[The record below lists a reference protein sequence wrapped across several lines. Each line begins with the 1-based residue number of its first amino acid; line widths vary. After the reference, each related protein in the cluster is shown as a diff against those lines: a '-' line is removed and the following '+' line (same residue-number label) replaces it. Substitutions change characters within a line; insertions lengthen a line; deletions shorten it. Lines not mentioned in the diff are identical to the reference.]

1 MIAEHDDDGSGALDF
16 AEFVEMLATSSV
28 IMGVESNQDATAN
41 IAAEISNLRESF
53 SMFDMDCDGVLS
65 FDEMK
70 MVNSL
75 LLFCLVCP
83 LFLSSCL
90 HAMLLCSMLSLFAL
104 CSHFGYPL
112 CQMLRNTMFS
122 AERRVP
128 SSAKKFVACRRSR
141 N

>member
-1 MIAEHDDDGSGALDF
+1 MTKLPSTACRSARQIDDLIAEHDDDGSGALDF

-28 IMGVESNQDATAN
+28 IMGVESNQNATTN

-70 MVNSL
+70 MVSSA

-90 HAMLLCSMLSLFAL
+90 HAMLYVIFVCSLFTFRLSSL
-104 CSHFGYPL
+104 CRAEGYAVQ
-112 CQMLRNTMFS
+112 C
-122 AERRVP
+122 
-128 SSAKKFVACRRSR
+128 
-141 N
+141 